1 MRIYVR
7 LLLFLKPYKLQL
19 VSGWLVLAAAA
30 GFAMVQ
36 PKLTQWAVDE
46 GLKPSQATVLTV
58 DVSDSATTLPLA
70 STAKLGTDQVL
81 RMGREKVRIVSVGS
95 DAITVER
102 GVDNTTPRAHAAKE
116 RISLEKPTFSGKTA
130 TLMLFGLAF
139 VAA

>member
-19 VSGWLVLAAAA
+19 FSAWLVLAAAA

-46 GLKPSQATVLTV
+46 GLKPSQTTVLTV
-58 DVSDSATTLPLA
+58 DASDSATTLALA
-70 STAKLGTDQVL
+70 STANLRTDQVL

-95 DAITVER
+95 EGISVER
-102 GVDNTTPRAHAAKE
+102 GVDNTTPKVHASGA
-116 RISLEKPTFSGKTA
+116 RVSLEKPTFS
-130 TLMLFGLAF
+130 
-139 VAA
+139 